1 MTYFQAKGPTVK
13 FMTRIAFN
21 CAVFLTLSTL
31 APSASAD
38 QFFYVDKEGNKVV
51 DEEGNVHFQKPLNQV
66 RSSAFN
72 SQNEQ
77 AILRLEAEFL
87 AAIDDSVDD
96 NNQITERLDDLAN
109 LWTENG
115 TYISDLVSVVAG
127 FRPDLKA
134 LVEDG
139 NKVQGREN
147 LKKLIGILGESG
159 SNGKRHL
166 VSNVRVEFITQDL
179 AIGQSEFVIAEATI
193 VPPAVNATGRYN
205 SVYQKVE
212 GKWLFRQ
219 RKHDIDPAHVTTSD
233 PPQFITIHD
242 IVFDLKKRIEQLE
255 AQINPE

>member
-1 MTYFQAKGPTVK
+1 MAYFQTKDLRAK

-31 APSASAD
+31 APSALAD
-38 QFFYVDKEGNKVV
+38 QFFYVDKKGNEVV

-66 RSSAFN
+66 RSSAFS

-77 AILRLEAEFL
+77 AILRLESEYQ
-87 AAIDDSVDD
+87 AAIDDSADD
-96 NNQITERLDDLAN
+96 NNQITERLDDWVN

-115 TYISDLVSVVAG
+115 TYISDLVSIVAG

-134 LVEDG
+134 IVEDG

-147 LKKLIGILGESG
+147 LKKIVGILQESG
-159 SNGKRHL
+159 DNGKRHL
-166 VSNVRVEFITQDL
+166 VISVRVEFIT
-179 AIGQSEFVIAEATI
+179 
-193 VPPAVNATGRYN
+193 TGRYN

-219 RKHDIDPAHVTTSD
+219 RKQDVDPATLTTSD
-233 PPQFITIHD
+233 PPQFITIQD
-242 IVFDLKKRIEQLE
+242 IVFDLKKRVEQLE